1 MKKFLIGTM
10 AVAALASC
18 SQDEL
23 VQSNDKEISYSVAAN
38 KGSRAE
44 DIFCNNNLPASFR
57 VWAKTADGT
66 NYILGD
72 EIKKTADG
80 WVDQVA
86 TRYWPAAA
94 LDFFAEVN
102 AGDAFN
108 WNGGSPTI
116 DNFTVPT
123 DVTAQK
129 DLLYSVVAGAT
140 KGTNNTVAFNF
151 RHALSQVVFK
161 AVNKNAKL
169 HIIIDGVTVGNL
181 TATNTFTY
189 PTVTTDD
196 NYINHDGTNTDALP
210 MQGTWAAIAAPGN
223 TDYAVSFAPVTLT
236 STVQDLTTS
245 TADGVAGA
253 STAMMLL
260 PQTTT
265 AWDVTPGNY
274 LPAGD
279 AAQTGTYFLVKCK
292 IYNIAGDV
300 YTEGDVQLYDGY
312 AAIPVAIDWKQG
324 YKYTYTFIFDKG
336 NGGLEPDPTDPTP
349 VLDIMKF
356 TVSVDD
362 FADGG
367 NTDIDMNQE

>member
-23 VQSNDKEISYSVAAN
+23 VRSNDKEITYSVAAN

-72 EIKKTADG
+72 EIKKVGDE
-80 WVDQVA
+80 WLDQA
-86 TRYWPAAA
+86 AMRYWPEAA

-108 WNGGSPTI
+108 WNNGAPTI
-116 DNFTVPT
+116 DNFTVPG
-123 DVTAQK
+123 DVAAQK

-140 KGTNNTVAFNF
+140 KATNKTVAFNF

-169 HIIIDGVTVGNL
+169 HIIIDGVTIGNL

-189 PTVTTDD
+189 PAVTTAD
-196 NYINHDGTNTDALP
+196 NFINHDGTRDDLTSE
-210 MQGTWAAIAAPGN
+210 GSWAAIAVPGN
-223 TDYAVSFAPVTLT
+223 TDYAVTFPAVTLT
-236 STVQDLTTS
+236 NAVQDLTTS
-245 TADGVAGA
+245 TAEGVAGV

-265 AWDVTPGNY
+265 AWDITPGAY
-274 LPAGD
+274 KPAAD
-279 AAQTGTYFLVKCK
+279 EAQTGTYFLVKCK
-292 IYNIAGDV
+292 IYNIAGDAYV
-300 YTEGDVQLYDGY
+300 DGDVQLYDGY

-336 NGGLEPDPTDPTP
+336 NGGLDPDPSDPTP

-362 FADGG
+362 FANGD
-367 NTDIDMNQE
+367 NTDIEMNK